1 MALAVRSMLSS
12 ASAAGLQVQIAQR
25 LLAADVINIVT
36 FVTADCDL
44 LASAAAFQSQNLPTC
59 SDPKNAS

>member
-12 ASAAGLQVQIAQR
+12 ASAAGLQVQKSQR
-25 LLAADVINIVT
+25 LTPADLINKVT

-44 LASAAAFQSQNLPTC
+44 LASAAALHSENLPAC
-59 SDPKNAS
+59 SNPQNVS

>member
-25 LLAADVINIVT
+25 LLAADVINKVP

-44 LASAAAFQSQNLPTC
+44 LASAAALHSENLPAC
-59 SDPKNAS
+59 SNPKNAS